1 MLSLDEINNTIE
13 QLENSS
19 TTFDVCSKLASL
31 IIVKQ
36 HLENVGETKVSTSGD
51 VVVKEYDDILP
62 QYRMYCEIKRKY
74 QMHEMTEEAVHL
86 AIKDVCK
93 EINEFLHILYS
104 NTDTQVERDCIKE
117 MLMELGSEL

>member
-62 QYRMYCEIKRKY
+62 QYRMYCEVKRKY
-74 QMHEMTEEAVHL
+74 QMHEMTEDAVHL
-86 AIKDVCK
+86 A
-93 EINEFLHILYS
+93 INEFLHILYS
-104 NTDTQVERDCIKE
+104 NTDTQVERDCVKE
-117 MLMELGSEL
+117 MLMELGSDL